1 MTSILMIFVIRR
13 TDRTEEA
20 LMQQGERIRAL
31 YEVTSLSGMRF
42 HEQINEMLKLGC
54 RLLKLEIGK
63 VCHIDLKTQTNHFIN
78 VVAPERGS
86 IREGDAMPLANT
98 FCSITM
104 QAGGPIAIDHT
115 NAALYSQY
123 DCFKN
128 TNVKA
133 YIATPIKVHNEIFGT
148 VNFSSQSPR
157 QGRFSD
163 TDVDLLRL
171 IGSWISVAL
180 EREMAQQELSEAKES
195 AEEANKTKSAFLA
208 NMSHELRTPLNA
220 IIGYSEMLAEDAEL
234 NNDRSAVADLG
245 KINSSG
251 HHLLA
256 LIDDVLDLSKIE
268 AGKMELNLETVDV
281 KTLVD
286 EVTETLNPAVQ
297 KNRNSLRVD
306 CEKAQFYVHADP
318 VRLKQVLFNL
328 LSNANKFT
336 EQGSID
342 LNVFHTM
349 RAKQQWVI
357 FRVADTGIGMD
368 KKQLSRLFKAFTQAD
383 ASISKKFGGT
393 GLGLAISR
401 RICNMMGGE
410 IYVESEK
417 GKGSVFTVEI
427 PATTPKNQGLSDDQ
441 SAAANNGS
449 AAA

>member
-1 MTSILMIFVIRR
+1 MIFVIRR
-13 TDRTEEA
+13 TGKTEEA
-20 LMQQGERIRAL
+20 LMEQGERIRAL

-63 VCHIDLKTQTNHFIN
+63 VCHIDVNNKSNTFLN
-78 VVAPERGS
+78 VVAPDDAK
-86 IREGDAMPLANT
+86 IKEGDTMALDQTLCNVTMDAGQPISIDNVANSKFNPNRNYKGT
-98 FCSITM
+98 GIES
-104 QAGGPIAIDHT
+104 
-115 NAALYSQY
+115 
-123 DCFKN
+123 
-128 TNVKA
+128 
-133 YIATPIKVHNEIFGT
+133 YIATPIKVGNQIFGT
-148 VNFSSQSPR
+148 VNFSSRKARPAQ
-157 QGRFSD
+157 FSN
-163 TDVDLLRL
+163 TDIDLVKL

-180 EREMAQQELSEAKES
+180 EREMAQQELKEAKDS

-220 IIGYSEMLAEDAEL
+220 IIGYSELLAEDAEDHG
-234 NNDRSAVADLG
+234 DRNAMADLG

-268 AGKMELNLETVDV
+268 AGRMELNMETVDV

-286 EVTETLNPAVQ
+286 EVTATLEPSLQ
-297 KNRNSLRVD
+297 KNDNRLAVD
-306 CEKAQFYVHADP
+306 CAKEHFYVDADR

-336 EQGSID
+336 TEGTID
-342 LNVFHTM
+342 LKVFHKL
-349 RAKQQWVI
+349 RNNQNWVI
-357 FRVADTGIGMD
+357 FEVKDSGIGMN
-368 KKQLSRLFKAFTQAD
+368 KEQISKLFKAFTQAD
-383 ASISKKFGGT
+383 SSISKKYGGT

-427 PATTPKNQGLSDDQ
+427 PATTSKKQ
-441 SAAANNGS
+441 GS